1 MSTPW
6 QVPCLRGVL
15 GTWVFYPA
23 LMSADQIASRV
34 MTAKEIREAKALDD
48 HLQRH
53 LQPRVKKI
61 VRYLKTR
68 DTRFF
73 NSIIVGV
80 FDALPQWLEF
90 NLEAIGKKQ
99 KITSANEVATS
110 LGILMFTGSEKMFA
124 LDGQHRVSAIKQAQ
138 EKFPEQIRTDQYPVI
153 FLAHVDDKE
162 GKVRTRRLFSDINK
176 NAVPVSGG
184 DKVVI
189 DEDDLSAI
197 VTRRVYAEYP
207 LFKGGKEVAVTDKKE
222 QLVQD
227 RKERFTNL
235 LALYTVSKCLRK
247 TFHKPRG
254 TLDNDPENIHAFQQ
268 AVSSFFDFI
277 IEHEPSLNRYLK
289 QRRTTPQAERAN
301 NRSLFFRPIGLEV
314 LARLYTHFFIH
325 GHLPMFAQA
334 LQQLRFQNPGGIF
347 DGILWFRGR
356 IKPSAKARNAAVRLC
371 LYLLDELA
379 PDEEQAL
386 LTSLIDVTEN
396 PNYRL
401 PPKSGIQVPRTQT

>member
-1 MSTPW
+1 
-6 QVPCLRGVL
+6 
-15 GTWVFYPA
+15 
-23 LMSADQIASRV
+23 MSADQIASRV

-90 NLEAIGKKQ
+90 NLEAVGKKQ
-99 KITSANEVATS
+99 EIPNAHDLATS

-124 LDGQHRVSAIKQAQ
+124 LDGQHRVAAIKQAQ
-138 EKFPEQIRTDQYPVI
+138 EKFPKQIGTDQYPVI

-189 DEDDLSAI
+189 DEDDLCAI

-207 LFKGGKEVAVTDKKE
+207 LFNGGGEVAVTDKKE
-222 QLVQD
+222 QLMQD
-227 RKERFTNL
+227 GRERFTNL

-247 TFHKPRG
+247 TFHKRRG
-254 TLDNDPENIHAFQQ
+254 TLDNDPENIHKFQQ
-268 AVSSFFDFI
+268 TVSNFFDFV
-277 IEHEPSLNRYLK
+277 IEHEPSLNRYLR
-289 QRRTTPQAERAN
+289 QRATTPQAERAH

-314 LARLYTHFFIH
+314 LARLYTHFYIR
-325 GHLPMFAQA
+325 GHLSVLADA
-334 LQQLRFQNPGGIF
+334 LRQLPFENPGGIF
-347 DGILWFRGR
+347 DGVLWFQGL
-356 IKPSAKARNAAVRLC
+356 IQPSAKARNAAVKLC
-371 LYLLDELA
+371 LYLLHELA
-379 PDEEQAL
+379 PADERAL
-386 LTSLIDVTEN
+386 RTSLQEVTKN
-396 PNYRL
+396 VNYRL
-401 PPKSGIQVPRTQT
+401 PAKSGIRVPPTRA